1 MVRDVLDGGV
11 RLGPEVALVRVVV
24 HRLGVGAVDQEV
36 ADLALDDLQRSR
48 CDVQI
53 YQIYLFR
60 VNYSPYLIVEP
71 LAVHDGRVPDGGAAE
86 LVGARVTAE
95 GHGIGF
101 SR

>member
-53 YQIYLFR
+53 YQ
-60 VNYSPYLIVEP
+60 V
-71 LAVHDGRVPDGGAAE
+71 
-86 LVGARVTAE
+86 
-95 GHGIGF
+95 
-101 SR
+101 